1 VTFGSDSDAN
11 HSHAGMVSEQ
21 EAKRV
26 ETLVN
31 EALVEKQ
38 GNAAAFSRF
47 RTSNSKRWFGHAY
60 VFACDQKLGVFR
72 PDVRG

>member
-1 VTFGSDSDAN
+1 
-11 HSHAGMVSEQ
+11 MVSEQ

-47 RTSNSKRWFGHAY
+47 RTSNSKRWCGNAY
-60 VFACDQKLGVFR
+60 VFACDQNLIWSQLCQE
-72 PDVRG
+72 VRNSCFSRSIR